1 MQSFPHHYKA
11 VDPAEQIAL
20 AQAYVALS
28 NAHRV
33 DLIRP
38 MLADAV
44 TYHSVN
50 VGRFEGGDAIGEMM
64 TGFFARF
71 PDVAW
76 DVGEYR
82 CAGDGTVEFH
92 FVMTATDADSG
103 ESIERAGLETIAFTD
118 EGFISRIEVANA

>member
-1 MQSFPHHYKA
+1 MK
-11 VDPAEQIAL
+11 PAERIAL

-33 DLIRP
+33 DLILG
-38 MLADAV
+38 MLADPV
-44 TYHSVN
+44 TYLSAN

-76 DVGEYR
+76 EIEEYR
-82 CAGDGTVEFH
+82 CAGDGTVAFS
-92 FVMTATDADSG
+92 FAMTATDADTG

>member
-1 MQSFPHHYKA
+1 MK
-11 VDPAEQIAL
+11 PAERIAL

-33 DLIRP
+33 DLILK
-38 MLADAV
+38 MFADPVA
-44 TYHSVN
+44 YLSVN
-50 VGRFEGGDAIGEMM
+50 VGRFEGADAIGEMM
-64 TGFFARF
+64 SGFFARF

-76 DVGEYR
+76 DIGEYR
-82 CAGDGTVEFH
+82 CAGDDSVAFH

-103 ESIERAGLETIAFTD
+103 ESIERSGLETIAFTD